1 MVVKKVAAKVVKKT
15 VAKKPAAKK
24 PVTPRKAVK
33 AGAAKAVVKAP
44 VKAKA
49 AVAKVKKE
57 KKSAGKEKV
66 LRDSFS
72 MPKSDFEKI
81 AELKAQCNKQ
91 GLHVKKSELLRA
103 GLHALSKMN
112 AAQLKQAVA
121 GLEVVKTG
129 RPKKG

>member
-1 MVVKKVAAKVVKKT
+1 MVVKKAAVKT
-15 VAKKPAAKK
+15 VKKPA
-24 PVTPRKAVK
+24 VK
-33 AGAAKAVVKAP
+33 KAVVKRTATP
-44 VKAKA
+44 RKPAK
-49 AVAKVKKE
+49 AVAKVALKGKISAAASKAKKE
-57 KKSAGKEKV
+57 KKTGSKEKV

-81 AELKAQCNKQ
+81 AVLKAQCNKQ

-103 GLHALSKMN
+103 GLHALSKMS

-129 RPKKG
+129 RPKKA